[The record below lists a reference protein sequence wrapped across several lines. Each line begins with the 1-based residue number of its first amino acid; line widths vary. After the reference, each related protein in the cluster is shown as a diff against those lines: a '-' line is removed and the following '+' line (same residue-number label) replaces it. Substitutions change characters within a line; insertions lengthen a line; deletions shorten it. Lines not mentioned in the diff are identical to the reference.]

1 MPVKRE
7 ADMEEYNFVKA
18 NRKRA
23 KVAIVKF
30 VRKFRDENGGK
41 NPTDDDTAPIAM
53 ELADF
58 NHLNEQY
65 LDVKLS
71 LIKSDKM
78 PF

>member
-1 MPVKRE
+1 
-7 ADMEEYNFVKA
+7 MEEYNFVKA